1 MDLHITENGMW
12 NPESVVMVRNI
23 GRMLDP
29 HNDRQQFLSRLAG
42 GCRAIRLANEKGA
55 ARAKCSDVGGMIPIG
70 TRIIVK
76 NVDPANLPLSTA
88 RFRTLQTLV
97 LGRMSSVGLW

>member
-1 MDLHITENGMW
+1 
-12 NPESVVMVRNI
+12 MVRNI

-29 HNDRQQFLSRLAG
+29 HNNRQQFLSRLAG
-42 GCRAIRLANEKGA
+42 GCRAIRLANGKGA

-76 NVDPANLPLSTA
+76 NVDPASNLPL
-88 RFRTLQTLV
+88 LETLV